1 VAGRISGWWA
11 VALLLLVYA
20 LAYVDRQILSLL
32 VGPIREDLAIS
43 DTQFSLLH
51 GLSFALF
58 YAVLGIPIG
67 AQVDRGHRPR
77 ILAAGIALWS
87 LFTCLCGLSGKY
99 WQLFLCRTGVGVGEA
114 TVVPVTY
121 SLLGDYFTPDRRGL
135 AMGVFGSGVYIGMGI
150 ALLLGSALIGALEAR
165 GPTTL
170 PYLGPIQP
178 WQLALIYVGAPG
190 LLLAL
195 GALALLEPR
204 AAPGAAVHRST
215 PPPGAAPVRGLMS
228 AHYRRFA
235 AAIACHHLTVTF
247 MVMALYAALAWAPEH
262 FRRSYDVDA
271 STSGLM
277 IGLVTIGA
285 GTAGVIGGGRLS
297 DLLVGRHVRS
307 ARILLL
313 PLAALLAIPAALL
326 FALAPSEHG
335 ALAGYAGTILCL
347 SSLSSIGPAAL
358 QDLFPPHLRGRGA
371 AVYQLVANLV
381 GLGLG
386 PTLVALGTDYVF
398 GDDLQLALSL
408 ATMLP
413 VMLLAAALTGLA
425 GLTPFQRATHLAA
438 AEPDSSER
446 DGR

>member
-1 VAGRISGWWA
+1 MAGRIGGWWA
-11 VALLLLVYA
+11 VALLLLIYA

-67 AQVDRGHRPR
+67 VQVDRGHRPR

-87 LFTCLCGLSGKY
+87 LFTCLCGLSSKF

-121 SLLGDYFTPDRRGL
+121 SLLGDYFAPDRRGL

-165 GPTTL
+165 GPTAL
-170 PYLGPIQP
+170 PYLGQFQP

-195 GALALLEPR
+195 GTLALLEPR
-204 AAPGAAVHRST
+204 ASPEATGHRSA
-215 PPPGAAPVRGLMS
+215 PPPGTAPSKGLMS

-235 AAIACHHLTVTF
+235 GAITYHHLTVTF
-247 MVMALYAALAWAPEH
+247 MVMALYAVLAWAPEH
-262 FRRSYDVDA
+262 FRRNYDVDA
-271 STSGLM
+271 SASGLM

-297 DLLVGRHVRS
+297 DLLVGRNIRS
-307 ARILLL
+307 ARILIL

-326 FALAPSEHG
+326 FALAPSEHI

-347 SSLSSIGPAAL
+347 ASLSSIGPAAL

-386 PTLVALGTDYVF
+386 PTLVALCTDYAF
-398 GDDLQLALSL
+398 GDDLQLDLSL
-408 ATMLP
+408 ATTVP
-413 VMLLAAALTGLA
+413 VMLLAAVAAGVIGLA
-425 GLTPFQRATHLAA
+425 PYHRATNSADLR
-438 AEPDSSER
+438 EPKL
-446 DGR
+446 G